1 MQNFR
6 ERLKSNQAIG
16 VVLSLVF
23 IALLIYLFLSP
34 WVFRK
39 LSDGFYLGFFPVAS
53 VVLLLLLSLTLTFD
67 RHRKETPDDLR
78 TLTVKSFLGVLVL
91 GGGCLVY
98 FEVMRRIGF
107 LVITPI
113 FLLIPIYILG
123 LRRWWRCIMWAVVL
137 TAAVYI
143 IFRVIGLKLPPGI
156 LSGILPF

>member
-6 ERLKSNQAIG
+6 EWLKSNQAIG
-16 VVLSLVF
+16 VVLSLVLSAF
-23 IALLIYLFLSP
+23 LIHLFLSP

-53 VVLLLLLSLTLTFD
+53 VVFLLLLSLTLTFD
-67 RHRKETPDDLR
+67 RHRKETPDDLK

-143 IFRVIGLKLPPGI
+143 IFRVIGLQLPPGI

>member
-1 MQNFR
+1 MLNFR
-6 ERLKSNQAIG
+6 EWLKSNQAIG
-16 VVLSLVF
+16 VILSLVLSAF
-23 IALLIYLFLSP
+23 LIYLFLSP

-78 TLTVKSFLGVLVL
+78 TLTVKSFLGVLML

-143 IFRVIGLKLPPGI
+143 IFRVIGLKLPSGI